1 MNRVRTG
8 ELPWTDLDGL
18 HRMTLDDLLV
28 QFNITGL
35 TEAEKVHLNKV
46 WHRLHPWPDAP
57 SGLARLAT
65 RYVLSPMS
73 NGNVALLTEM
83 AKFGGLPWDCVMGS
97 DIVRHYKP
105 DGEMYLAPSEFFDIQ
120 PEQTMLVAAH
130 PGDLDSAKSFG
141 LRTAYVH
148 RPLERGPDAEPW
160 DPPEAGRFDFI
171 AMDFH
176 DLAAQ
181 RGPTLSQEVSVA
193 INTGKVIVGGL
204 AAGAVLNIID
214 VALNM
219 FVFADRMTAEMN
231 ALNPALIE
239 GMEGAG
245 TIAGFV
251 VLDFVLGI
259 LAVLTYAAIRPR
271 FGPGQA
277 TAIKAGVLVWAIS
290 GATWAFL
297 VFFGMISIGFFLMSG
312 VGALVNFLVSTSVG
326 ARVYSEA

>member
-1 MNRVRTG
+1 VKRRDFLGAAVAGAVAPALPVRIPASEVASPWLHRASRGVTEEQQDVAANLHYLGFDTFGTVVDWRGSIIEEVRELSRQKGWVFDLVEFAVAWRANYGPSMNRVRTGERTG

-18 HRMTLDDLLV
+18 HRMTLDDLFV
-28 QFNITGL
+28 RYNITGL
-35 TEAEKVHLNKV
+35 PEAEKVHLNKV

-105 DGEMYLAPSEFFDIQ
+105 DREMYLAPSEFFKVR
-120 PEQTMLVAAH
+120 PERTMLVAAH

-176 DLAAQ
+176 DLASQ
-181 RGPTLSQEVSVA
+181 MGIWGFPNQSDIGIRG
-193 INTGKVIVGGL
+193 
-204 AAGAVLNIID
+204 
-214 VALNM
+214 
-219 FVFADRMTAEMN
+219 
-231 ALNPALIE
+231 
-239 GMEGAG
+239 
-245 TIAGFV
+245 
-251 VLDFVLGI
+251 
-259 LAVLTYAAIRPR
+259 
-271 FGPGQA
+271 FGVRG
-277 TAIKAGVLVWAIS
+277 
-290 GATWAFL
+290 
-297 VFFGMISIGFFLMSG
+297 
-312 VGALVNFLVSTSVG
+312 
-326 ARVYSEA
+326 R